1 MPTKSVDVYHGE
13 IPFYIAFIFL
23 FRGIA
28 FLLHTIDTK
37 LLSEDLVCDQE
48 LLMLNGAET
57 MTQCNKNKKTFQVG
71 QGNSQNELP
80 KITEADI
87 YSCTGIV
94 HVLKYPIK
102 Q

>member
-1 MPTKSVDVYHGE
+1 
-13 IPFYIAFIFL
+13 
-23 FRGIA
+23 
-28 FLLHTIDTK
+28 
-37 LLSEDLVCDQE
+37 
-48 LLMLNGAET
+48 MLNGAET